1 MAEHDSRN
9 VVTNVTDRKSERQF
23 RLLPPNTYLGWTPY
37 AWLVYLPIFL
47 IEPVVR
53 TRLGRG
59 SAGLWAITLAGVVVF
74 LIAYFR
80 GYWVGG
86 RRMLPVVAVLVA
98 LAVGFSP
105 VNTGSSVFFI
115 YAASFAAQLPR
126 ARDAFR
132 LILGITVIAAVS
144 SWATDA
150 PLYFWISSVVITPI
164 IGGVNLHFA
173 QIERSN
179 AKLRLAQKENEH
191 LATVAERERIARD
204 LHDVLGHTLSLIV
217 LKAELACKLADRDP
231 QRAAREIRDVEQVS
245 RKALQEVR
253 EAIRGYRATLD
264 DELARARSLLTAASI
279 RGEVSAVPVTLE
291 RAQEETLAMALR
303 EAVTNVVRHSG
314 ADVCRIQIASEDGNC
329 VLDVEDDGSGII
341 VADGSGLRGMR
352 QRVEALGGTVGLAR
366 ARGTR
371 GMRVRVTI
379 PAAGSNASPEVS
391 ALAIPDAIPSV
402 QDAVG
407 AAG

>member
-1 MAEHDSRN
+1 M
-9 VVTNVTDRKSERQF
+9 TNVTDPQSVRQF

-47 IEPVVR
+47 IEPVVH
-53 TRLGRG
+53 TRMGLG
-59 SAGLWAITLAGVVVF
+59 SAGLWAITLAGVAVF

-80 GYWVGG
+80 GYWVRGQ
-86 RRMLPVVAVLVA
+86 RMLPVVAVLVA
-98 LAVGFSP
+98 LGVCFSP
-105 VNTGSSVFFI
+105 VNTGSSVFYI
-115 YAASFAAQLPR
+115 YAASFAAQLSG

-132 LILGITVIAAVS
+132 LIAVITVIAGLTA
-144 SWATDA
+144 WATEA

-217 LKAELACKLADRDP
+217 LKAELASKLADRDP
-231 QRAAREIRDVEQVS
+231 QRAAKEIRDVEQVS

-253 EAIRGYRATLD
+253 EAIRGYRATLE
-264 DELARARSLLTAASI
+264 DEVARARSLLTAASI
-279 RGEVSAVPVTLE
+279 RGEISAVSVTLD

-314 ADVCRIQIASEDGNC
+314 ADVCLIQISRDGELC
-329 VLDVEDDGSGII
+329 VLDVEDDGRGSVG
-341 VADGSGLRGMR
+341 AEGSGLRGMR
-352 QRVEALGGTVGLAR
+352 QRVEALGGTVTLAR
-366 ARGTR
+366 ARRAR
-371 GMRVRVTI
+371 GMRLRVTI
-379 PAAGSNASPEVS
+379 PHSAVSSASPVVAATDDLGAIPASVPEVVRAAG
-391 ALAIPDAIPSV
+391 
-402 QDAVG
+402 
-407 AAG
+407 